1 MKRIW
6 KTRKDEAVSPVIA
19 TILMVAITVV
29 LAAVLYVMVMNMTV
43 IEPIVSPIGLNAS
56 GHTSTSVTLLVSSA
70 PDDAKVEGTQFSLD
84 HNNGIG
90 VIDGATIYDGNG
102 VPVAWYNGTAWE
114 YSGTTAD
121 TLDYASGMK
130 IVVSAPAI
138 STGDSLTISS
148 SEGRFGTVEF
158 VI

>member
-29 LAAVLYVMVMNMTV
+29 LAAVLYVMVMGMVV
-43 IEPIVSPIGLNAS
+43 IDPVVTPLGLS
-56 GHTSTSVTLLVSSA
+56 KSDHTTTSITILVSSA

-90 VIDGATIYDGNG
+90 IIDGAIVYDGNG
-102 VPVAWYNGTAWE
+102 VPVAWYNGTVWE
-114 YSGTTAD
+114 YSGHTAD
-121 TLDYASGMK
+121 TLDYTSGMK
-130 IVVSAPAI
+130 IIVSAPAI
-138 STGDSLTISS
+138 SAGDKLTISS
-148 SEGRFGTVEF
+148 AEERFGLVELE
-158 VI
+158 I